1 MTLVLASLALL
12 AVGAVASLLLA
23 RIPRLALN
31 VAMGCAFAASVLAVI
46 AAGDVLLHSSSPSP
60 YEAAWPLSLG
70 AARLSLDGLSA
81 WFLMTIGVLAA
92 CVAIYTVPYMSS
104 AVGRDPPANRRLEV
118 PVFCAFFCG
127 LLGSLTL
134 LVCAA
139 DAVLFLISWEAMT
152 LSAFFLVTFH
162 HGRPEVR
169 RGAWMY
175 LVATHIGTALF
186 VLPLFAILFART
198 GTTAF
203 SSFAGAVGS
212 GDDTTLLTLFGL
224 GLGGFGTKAGFMP
237 MHVWL
242 PAAHP
247 VAPTPVSAFL
257 SGVVVKTGV
266 YGLLRLLTW
275 LPPLPLVCG
284 EILLLVGVV
293 SGVMGVLY
301 ALAQHDLKRLL
312 AYHTVENIG
321 IIALGIA
328 VGLLGEAT
336 SEPAVAVLGYA
347 GALLHVTNHALFKG
361 LLFLSAGAVL
371 HGSGTGEID
380 RLGGLARKMPVNAL
394 MFLIGAVA
402 ICGLPPL
409 NGFLSEWVIYGS
421 LLSGS
426 IRGIGASGGLPAV
439 GVAALALMGGLAL
452 ACFAKVFGVVFLGE
466 PRDGGVQ
473 THATPGGMKTAMAIL
488 SLFCILIGV
497 FPSLWVPLV
506 RSATGELAN
515 VPAGEIS
522 ARMEG
527 VLSPALRLSAMTGLF
542 VAAAG
547 GLFAV
552 RRWLLTRAARR
563 DAGVAPMVA
572 TWGCGYARPTP
583 RMQYTAASFASLLV
597 ATFRSLLWPER
608 TLMAPAGSFPSAGHV
623 ESSAPDIAE
632 HELFRPIF
640 RGAARLFAMVRTV
653 SWRGEPESRE
663 AARSAAGRRRGP
675 VKTLL
680 DGMITA
686 LRRGNIQVRLLFI
699 VLTLVVLF
707 LFEAISFGG
716 RACLGAGRD
725 SHPTTSMGADR

>member
-1 MTLVLASLALL
+1 MILVLTSLALL
-12 AVGAVASLLLA
+12 AVGATTSLLLT
-23 RIPRLALN
+23 RVPRLALN
-31 VAMGCAFAASVLAVI
+31 LAMLLAFVASVLVVI
-46 AAGDVLLHSSSPSP
+46 AAGDVLLRPSSRGP

-70 AARLSLDGLSA
+70 TARLSLDGLSA

-92 CVAIYTVPYMSS
+92 CVAIYNVPYMSS
-104 AVGRDPPANRRLEV
+104 TVGREPV
-118 PVFCAFFCG
+118 PVFCALFCG
-127 LLGSLTL
+127 LLAALIL

-152 LSAFFLVTFH
+152 LTAFLLVAFH
-162 HGRPEVR
+162 HDRPEVR

-186 VLPLFAILFART
+186 VLPLFGIFFART

-203 SSFAGAVGS
+203 SAFAGAVGS
-212 GDDTTLLTLFGL
+212 DDHATLVTLFGL
-224 GLGGFGTKAGFMP
+224 GLAGFGTKAGFMP

-247 VAPTPVSAFL
+247 VAPTPVSALL
-257 SGVVVKTGV
+257 SGVVVKMGI
-266 YGLLRLLTW
+266 YGLLRLLSW

-284 EILLLVGVV
+284 EVLLLVGVV

-301 ALAQHDLKRLL
+301 ALAQRDLKRLL

-336 SEPAVAVLGYA
+336 NEPTLAVLGYV

-371 HGSGTGEID
+371 HGSGTGEIE
-380 RLGGLARKMPVNAL
+380 RLGGLARKTPVNAL

-409 NGFLSEWVIYGS
+409 NGFLGEWVIYGS

-466 PRDGGVQ
+466 PREAGLQ
-473 THATPGGMKTAMAIL
+473 TRATPAGMKIAMAAL
-488 SLFCILIGV
+488 GLCCVMIGLA
-497 FPSLWVPLV
+497 PSLWVPLV
-506 RSATGELAN
+506 RPATSVLAN
-515 VPAGEIS
+515 VPAGEITT
-522 ARMEG
+522 RIEG
-527 VLSPALRLSAMTGLF
+527 VLSPAIRLSWMAVLF
-542 VAAAG
+542 ALAAG
-547 GLFAV
+547 GLHLL
-552 RRWLLTRAARR
+552 RRWALARANRR
-563 DAGVAPMVA
+563 DESVAPTVA
-572 TWGCGYARPTP
+572 TWGCGYAQPTP
-583 RMQYTAASFASLLV
+583 RMQYTASSFASSLV
-597 ATFRSLLWPER
+597 TAFRSLLWPER
-608 TLMAPAGSFPSAGHV
+608 MLAAPEGSFPAAAHV
-623 ESSAPDIAE
+623 ETHAPDIAE
-632 HELFRPIF
+632 HELFEPVF
-640 RGAARLFAMVRTV
+640 RGVARLFAMVRTV
-653 SWRGEPESRE
+653 SWRGESESPGV
-663 AARSAAGRRRGP
+663 AQSAAAHRRGP
-675 VKTLL
+675 VRTLMA
-680 DGMITA
+680 GMVSA
-686 LRRGNIQVRLLFI
+686 LRRGSIQIRLLFI

-707 LFEAISFGG
+707 LFEALSSVG
-716 RACLGAGRD
+716 RVHTTVGQD
-725 SHPTTSMGADR
+725 SRQPLSVGADR

>member
-1 MTLVLASLALL
+1 MTLVLTSLALL
-12 AVGAVASLLLA
+12 AIGAATSLLLA
-23 RIPRLALN
+23 RVPRLALN
-31 VAMGCAFAASVLAVI
+31 VAMVCAFAASALAVM
-46 AAGDVLLHSSSPSP
+46 AAGDVLLHSLSPSP

-70 AARLSLDGLSA
+70 TARLSLDGLSA

-104 AVGRDPPANRRLEV
+104 ALGREPV
-118 PVFCAFFCG
+118 PVFCALFCG
-127 LLGSLTL
+127 LLGSLIL

-139 DAVLFLISWEAMT
+139 DAVLFLIGWEAMT
-152 LSAFFLVTFH
+152 LSAFFLVVFH
-162 HGRPEVR
+162 HEHAEVR

-175 LVATHIGTALF
+175 LIATHIGTALF
-186 VLPLFAILFART
+186 VLPLFGVLLART

-203 SSFAGAVGS
+203 TSFAGAVGS
-212 GDDTTLLTLFGL
+212 GEHTMLVTLFGL
-224 GLGGFGTKAGFMP
+224 GLAGFGTKAGLMP

-284 EILLLVGVV
+284 EVLMLVAVV

-321 IIALGIA
+321 IIALGVA

-336 SEPAVAVLGYA
+336 NEPTVAVLGYA

-361 LLFLSAGAVL
+361 LLFLSAGTVL
-371 HGSGTGEID
+371 HGSGIGEIE
-380 RLGGLARKMPVNAL
+380 RMGGLARKTPVNAL

-466 PRDGGVQ
+466 PRDTGLR
-473 THATPGGMKTAMAIL
+473 THPTPAGMKIAMAAL
-488 SLFCILIGV
+488 GLLCVLIGV
-497 FPSLWVPLV
+497 LPSLWVPLV
-506 RSATGELAN
+506 RSATAELAN
-515 VPAGEIS
+515 TPVGEIS
-522 ARMEG
+522 TRIEE
-527 VLSPALRLSAMTGLF
+527 VLSPALRLSVMAVLF

-547 GLFAV
+547 GLFV
-552 RRWLLTRAARR
+552 MRGWSLTHATRR
-563 DAGVAPMVA
+563 DAGVSPRVA
-572 TWGCGYARPTP
+572 TWGCGYAKPTP
-583 RMQYTAASFASLLV
+583 RMQYTASSFAALLV
-597 ATFRSLLWPER
+597 TTFRSLLWPER
-608 TLMAPAGSFPSAGHV
+608 RLMAPAGSFPSAAHL
-623 ESSAPDIAE
+623 ETDAPDMAE
-632 HELFRPIF
+632 LELFKPVF
-640 RGAARLFAMVRTV
+640 GGAARLFAMVRTV
-653 SWRGEPESRE
+653 SWRGEQESRD
-663 AARSAAGRRRGP
+663 AARSGATHRHGP
-675 VKTLL
+675 VRTLIT
-680 DGMITA
+680 GMISS
-686 LRRGNIQVRLLFI
+686 LRRGSIQIRLLFI

-707 LFEAISFGG
+707 LFEAISSVG
-716 RACLGAGRD
+716 RV
-725 SHPTTSMGADR
+725 HTPTKQDNQPTVNIGVDR

>member
-1 MTLVLASLALL
+1 MTLVLTSLALL
-12 AVGAVASLLLA
+12 AIGAATSLLLT
-23 RIPRLALN
+23 RMPRLALN
-31 VAMGCAFAASVLAVI
+31 LAMLLAFVASVLVVI
-46 AAGDVLLHSSSPSP
+46 AAGDVLLRSSSRGP

-70 AARLSLDGLSA
+70 TARLSLDGLSA
-81 WFLMTIGVLAA
+81 WFLMTIGILAA
-92 CVAIYTVPYMSS
+92 CVAVYSVPYMSS
-104 AVGRDPPANRRLEV
+104 VAGRESV
-118 PVFCAFFCG
+118 PVFCAIFCA
-127 LLGSLTL
+127 LLASLII

-152 LSAFFLVTFH
+152 LTAFFLVAFH
-162 HGRPEVR
+162 HERPEVR

-186 VLPLFAILFART
+186 LLPLFGILFARA

-203 SSFAGAVGS
+203 SSFAGAVDS
-212 GDDTTLLTLFGL
+212 GDYTTLVTLFAL
-224 GLGGFGTKAGFMP
+224 GLMGFGTKAGFMP

-247 VAPTPVSAFL
+247 VAPTPVSALL
-257 SGVVVKTGV
+257 SGVVVKTGI

-284 EILLLVGVV
+284 EVLLFVGVV

-312 AYHTVENIG
+312 AYHTVENMG

-336 SEPAVAVLGYA
+336 NEPTVAVLGYA

-371 HGSGTGEID
+371 HGSGTGEIE
-380 RLGGLARKMPVNAL
+380 RLGGLARKTPANAL

-421 LLSGS
+421 LLGGS

-466 PRDGGVQ
+466 QRERELR
-473 THATPGGMKTAMAIL
+473 THATPAGMIIAMAAL
-488 SLFCILIGV
+488 GLFCLLIGV
-497 FPSLWVPLV
+497 LPSLWVPLV

-515 VPAGEIS
+515 VPVGEIS
-522 ARMEG
+522 TQIES
-527 VLSPALRLSAMTGLF
+527 VLSPAIRLSGIAVLF
-542 VAAAG
+542 VLAVG
-547 GLFAV
+547 GLHLL
-552 RRWLLTRAARR
+552 RRWALSRAARR
-563 DAGVAPMVA
+563 DASLAPTTG
-572 TWGCGYARPTP
+572 TWGCGYAQPTP
-583 RMQYTAASFASLLV
+583 RMQYTASSFAHSLIT
-597 ATFRSLLWPER
+597 TFRSLLWPER
-608 TLMAPAGSFPSAGHV
+608 AIVAPAGSFPAAAHV
-623 ESSAPDIAE
+623 ETHAPDIAE
-632 HELFRPIF
+632 HELFEPVF
-640 RGAARLFAMVRTV
+640 RGVARLFAMVRTV
-653 SWRGEPESRE
+653 SWRGESESPGV
-663 AARSAAGRRRGP
+663 AQSAAAHRRGP
-675 VKTLL
+675 VRTLT
-680 DGMITA
+680 DGMVSA
-686 LRRGNIQVRLLFI
+686 LRRGSIQVRLLFI

-707 LFEAISFGG
+707 LFEAISS
-716 RACLGAGRD
+716 AGRT
-725 SHPTTSMGADR
+725 HSMGGQGSLNTMSVGAHP